1 MAPWEHKNLLCSN
14 QFFALDGDV
23 GRLQYHFRVFSL
35 ISCAFG
41 VGLGRWRVRRFQC
54 YYQDVLIHATV
65 AVHRFFFFSV
75 VKAPHLRRKLK
86 TYISP
91 KLIWLKLKLLPDA
104 IFLYGAIGVQR
115 ESQQQPKI
123 LWFPTILGYGAP
135 SFRKHFRQ
143 KEVYLSTISDDCGL
157 RIPVIQKTFSP
168 KRGIP

>member
-1 MAPWEHKNLLCSN
+1 MGTQKPTMF
-14 QFFALDGDV
+14 QPI
-23 GRLQYHFRVFSL
+23 FR
-35 ISCAFG
+35 
-41 VGLGRWRVRRFQC
+41 LGRWRWTVTIPFSSVFADFLCVRSWPWTVTRSTVSILLSRCSHPC
-54 YYQDVLIHATV
+54 YGSGAPV
-65 AVHRFFFFSV
+65 FFFSV

-91 KLIWLKLKLLPDA
+91 KLIWLKLKLLPDE